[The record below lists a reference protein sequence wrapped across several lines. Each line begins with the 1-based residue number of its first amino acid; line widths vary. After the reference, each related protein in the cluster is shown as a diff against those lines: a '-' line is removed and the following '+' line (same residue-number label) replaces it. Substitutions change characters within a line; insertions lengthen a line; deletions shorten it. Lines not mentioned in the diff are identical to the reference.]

1 MSHVRHSSQA
11 CALLEKDLKL
21 QMANA
26 TRWNSQIRMIK
37 SLFLVSDSNMQMLE
51 YDGKLNVH
59 EINVTKD
66 LLEILTPFKSATDL
80 TQGENQVTVS
90 VILAVIR
97 GLRNEI
103 SRLEKIS
110 KTTLVTTIK
119 SSVESWLSQYE
130 DLTLQLAAVFDPSR
144 KLAWCTPEE
153 SNTLKQV
160 IIEKVTISAF
170 HSMKSNEI
178 VLPTSSIAL
187 PEPKRSKPFEFM
199 QIPPLS
205 SQVSDLDDNSAKARN
220 T

>member
-37 SLFLVSDSNMQMLE
+37 SLFLVSD
-51 YDGKLNVH
+51 Y
-59 EINVTKD
+59 
-66 LLEILTPFKSATDL
+66 
-80 TQGENQVTVS
+80 QVTVS

-97 GLRNEI
+97 GLRNGI

-205 SQVSDLDDNSAKARN
+205 SQVSDMDDNSAKARN